1 MTLSI
6 TAVPEWELLD
16 LNQTEQE
23 YELFDSVISEFND
36 IGGFPI
42 EYWSLNLSA
51 GNPDTLY
58 GENSI
63 SEWNGPYTTKLLYEP
78 TNEIEV
84 LNVFGMTS
92 DDTIEAMQISKSIFS
107 RDVSN
112 TFIPKIGD
120 VIKTLWNNKSYEIA
134 DVGSESKIFQGKKM
148 IWEFICRPYRY
159 SSQSES
165 ADDILFDTP
174 SEIDFPEINETTTSK
189 PISSYGENDYIEEES
204 EKIESYDNLDTT
216 IYGFDTL

>member
-1 MTLSI
+1 
-6 TAVPEWELLD
+6 
-16 LNQTEQE
+16 
-23 YELFDSVISEFND
+23 
-36 IGGFPI
+36 
-42 EYWSLNLSA
+42 
-51 GNPDTLY
+51 
-58 GENSI
+58 
-63 SEWNGPYTTKLLYEP
+63 
-78 TNEIEV
+78 
-84 LNVFGMTS
+84 
-92 DDTIEAMQISKSIFS
+92 MQMSKSVFT

-112 TFIPKIGD
+112 IFIPKIGD
-120 VIKTLWNNKSYEIA
+120 VIKTLWNNKSYEIV

-165 ADDILFDTP
+165 ADNILFDTP
-174 SEIDFPEINETTTSK
+174 SEINFPEINETTTSK

>member
-1 MTLSI
+1 
-6 TAVPEWELLD
+6 
-16 LNQTEQE
+16 
-23 YELFDSVISEFND
+23 
-36 IGGFPI
+36 
-42 EYWSLNLSA
+42 
-51 GNPDTLY
+51 
-58 GENSI
+58 
-63 SEWNGPYTTKLLYEP
+63 
-78 TNEIEV
+78 
-84 LNVFGMTS
+84 
-92 DDTIEAMQISKSIFS
+92 MQMSKSIFS

-112 TFIPKIGD
+112 NFIPKIGD

>member
-1 MTLSI
+1 
-6 TAVPEWELLD
+6 
-16 LNQTEQE
+16 
-23 YELFDSVISEFND
+23 
-36 IGGFPI
+36 
-42 EYWSLNLSA
+42 
-51 GNPDTLY
+51 
-58 GENSI
+58 
-63 SEWNGPYTTKLLYEP
+63 
-78 TNEIEV
+78 
-84 LNVFGMTS
+84 
-92 DDTIEAMQISKSIFS
+92 MQMSKSIFT

-112 TFIPKIGD
+112 IFIPKIGD
-120 VIKTLWNNKSYEIA
+120 VIKTLWNNKSYEIV

-165 ADDILFDTP
+165 ADNILFDTP

>member
-1 MTLSI
+1 
-6 TAVPEWELLD
+6 
-16 LNQTEQE
+16 
-23 YELFDSVISEFND
+23 
-36 IGGFPI
+36 
-42 EYWSLNLSA
+42 
-51 GNPDTLY
+51 
-58 GENSI
+58 
-63 SEWNGPYTTKLLYEP
+63 
-78 TNEIEV
+78 
-84 LNVFGMTS
+84 
-92 DDTIEAMQISKSIFS
+92 MQISKSIFS

>member
-1 MTLSI
+1 
-6 TAVPEWELLD
+6 
-16 LNQTEQE
+16 
-23 YELFDSVISEFND
+23 
-36 IGGFPI
+36 
-42 EYWSLNLSA
+42 
-51 GNPDTLY
+51 
-58 GENSI
+58 
-63 SEWNGPYTTKLLYEP
+63 
-78 TNEIEV
+78 
-84 LNVFGMTS
+84 
-92 DDTIEAMQISKSIFS
+92 MQMSKSVFT

-112 TFIPKIGD
+112 IFIPKIGD
-120 VIKTLWNNKSYEIA
+120 VIKTLWNNKSYEIV

-165 ADDILFDTP
+165 ADNILFDTP

>member
-1 MTLSI
+1 
-6 TAVPEWELLD
+6 
-16 LNQTEQE
+16 
-23 YELFDSVISEFND
+23 
-36 IGGFPI
+36 
-42 EYWSLNLSA
+42 
-51 GNPDTLY
+51 
-58 GENSI
+58 
-63 SEWNGPYTTKLLYEP
+63 
-78 TNEIEV
+78 
-84 LNVFGMTS
+84 
-92 DDTIEAMQISKSIFS
+92 MQMSKSVFT

-112 TFIPKIGD
+112 IFIPKIGD
-120 VIKTLWNNKSYEIA
+120 VIKTLWNNKSYEIV